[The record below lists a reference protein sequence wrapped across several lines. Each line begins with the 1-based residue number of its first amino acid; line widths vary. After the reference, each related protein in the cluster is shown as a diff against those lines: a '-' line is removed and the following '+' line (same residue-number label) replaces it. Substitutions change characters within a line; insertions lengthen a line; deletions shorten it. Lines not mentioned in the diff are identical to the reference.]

1 VADRAQIGRGGRAA
15 DHLLRRRRHLYAA
28 YVKGQMAVGGG
39 WRHDRAGVAL
49 LTTMWLNRHNGFALN
64 AN

>member
-1 VADRAQIGRGGRAA
+1 
-15 DHLLRRRRHLYAA
+15 
-28 YVKGQMAVGGG
+28 MAVGGG